1 MGLHDV
7 NIIFFASLLLY
18 LELLQ
23 FKIYLFS
30 NIPLHQITM
39 LNIAKWPR
47 KIPKP
52 SIESHIQYKDK
63 QKSFKGRMKFF

>member
-39 LNIAKWPR
+39 LNIEK
-47 KIPKP
+47 
-52 SIESHIQYKDK
+52 
-63 QKSFKGRMKFF
+63 